1 MKSLLLLLASVL
13 PLQAAQPLTVAVL
26 GFESSDPRQK
36 PAPAEVTELFG
47 VFLGTNPEITLVERA
62 EIDRILG
69 EQTLGLS
76 GLTAPDSAAKVGQL
90 LGAKALITGRIIPTG
105 DQTLVVAK
113 VMSTETSRVFGET
126 VPAGKDLTTPLEE
139 LAGKVGALLQKN
151 HAAFAPKILTR
162 EERIAKLRE
171 VVKGNGRTVSV
182 RIEEQDLGRPVIDP
196 AAQTEF
202 EKTLLELGFTVF
214 QPGGEAA
221 APQFRI
227 TGEAFSQPGARRGQ
241 LISTRARVEVRVE
254 AMDGTVLAVD
264 AETATGVDTAEAI
277 AGKSALQDA
286 ALTLLERIAPKLS
299 DPSDKSD
306 LSDTSDSSD

>member
-1 MKSLLLLLASVL
+1 MKTLLLLLASVL
-13 PLQAAQPLTVAVL
+13 TLQATEPLTVAVL

-36 PAPAEVTELFG
+36 PTAAEVTELFG

-105 DQTLVVAK
+105 DKTLLVAK

-126 VPAGKDLTTPLEE
+126 VPAGKDLTAPLEE
-139 LAGKVGALLQKN
+139 LAGKVGELLQKN
-151 HAAFAPKILTR
+151 HAAFAPKIITR
-162 EERIAKLRE
+162 EERVAKLRE
-171 VVKGNGRTVSV
+171 VVKGNGRSVSV

-202 EKTLLELGFTVF
+202 EKTLLELGFEVA
-214 QPGGEAA
+214 GAMAGV
-221 APQFRI
+221 PQFRI

-241 LISTRARVEVRVE
+241 LVSSRARVEVRVE

-264 AETATGVDTAEAI
+264 AQTAPAVDTAEAV
-277 AGKSALQDA
+277 AGKSALQEA
-286 ALTLLERIAPKLS
+286 ALTLLERIAPKLVS
-299 DPSDKSD
+299 DPSD
-306 LSDTSDSSD
+306 LSDTSDSSN

>member
-1 MKSLLLLLASVL
+1 MKTLLLLFASAL
-13 PLQAAQPLTVAVL
+13 TLQAADPLTVALL

-36 PAPAEVTELFG
+36 PTAVEVTEL
-47 VFLGTNPEITLVERA
+47 LGAYLGANPKITLVERT

-105 DQTLVVAK
+105 DQTLLVVK

-126 VPAGKDLTTPLEE
+126 VPSGNDLISPLEE
-139 LAGKVGALLQKN
+139 LTRKIGTLLEKN
-151 HAAFAPKILTR
+151 YAAFSPKIITR
-162 EERIAKLRE
+162 EERVAKLRE
-171 VVKGNGRTVSV
+171 VVQGNGRTVSV
-182 RIEEQDLGRPVIDP
+182 HIAEQDLGRPVIDP

-202 EKTLLELGFTVF
+202 EKTLLELGFTLF
-214 QPGGEAA
+214 NQGGEAA
-221 APQFRI
+221 APHFRI
-227 TGEAFSQPGARRGQ
+227 GGEAFSQPGARRGQ
-241 LISTRARVEVRVE
+241 LVSSRARVELRIE

-264 AETATGVDTAEAI
+264 SETATAVDTAEAV
-277 AGKSALQDA
+277 AGKSALQEA

-299 DPSDKSD
+299 DKPNR
-306 LSDTSDSSD
+306 